1 MNNIDQYHPLPIII
15 QASVMFYS
23 YFTLPLQCFVAMELI
38 DDTFRPLLPICVT
51 QRDYVYLL
59 LSRITLM
66 AVCLAV
72 ALLIPQFSVVV
83 GLIGSVTGSMIGVI
97 LPALFYVTLR
107 TQKQNGFMMKGVLF
121 VVAGVGCVSAVV
133 GVYAAVR
140 AVVLGL

>member
-15 QASVMFYS
+15 QASVMFFS
-23 YFTLPLQCFVAMELI
+23 YFTLPLKCFVAMELI
-38 DDTFRPLLPICVT
+38 DDTFRPLLPICMA

-59 LSRITLM
+59 LTRIALM

-83 GLIGSVTGSMIGVI
+83 GLMGSVTGSMVGVI

-107 TQKQNGFMMKGVLF
+107 TQKQNGFMKGVSF